1 MKFKNEREIKMA
13 KVLYDKDING
23 TVLEGKKV
31 AVVGY
36 GSQGHAHAQN
46 LRESGVDVV
55 IGLRQGKSQVAAEED
70 GFNVY
75 PVDEAVKQADVV
87 MVLLPDENQAKV
99 YEESIKDNLKE
110 GSTLAFAHGFN
121 IHYSQIVPPANVDVV
136 LVAPK
141 APGHLV
147 RRTFEE
153 GAGVPTLY
161 GVYQDV
167 TGQAKDVALAYS
179 QAIGAGRAGILET
192 SFQEETET
200 DLFGEQAV
208 LCGGV
213 TNLIKAGFETLTDAG
228 YQPEVAYFECLH
240 EMKLIVDLLY
250 EGGLENMRYSIS
262 DTAQWGDF
270 VSGPRVIND
279 ETKDRMQ
286 EILKEV
292 QNGEFAKGW
301 ILENQTGRPQY
312 HAINRAENNHPIE
325 KVGREL
331 RELMPFV
338 KQSNQPKQKEVKEHV
353 KN

>member
-1 MKFKNEREIKMA
+1 MA
-13 KVLYDKDING
+13 KVLYEKDINNA
-23 TVLEGKKV
+23 VLQGKTI
-31 AVVGY
+31 AIIGY

-46 LRESGVDVV
+46 LRDSGYNVV
-55 IGLRQGKSQVAAEED
+55 IGLRPGKSQLKAEED

-75 PVDEAVKQADVV
+75 PVAEAVQVADVV
-87 MVLLPDENQAKV
+87 MILLPDEAQAKV
-99 YEESIKDNLKE
+99 YEASIKDNLKP
-110 GSTLAFAHGFN
+110 GSALAFAHGFN
-121 IHYSQIVPPANVDVV
+121 IHYSQIVPPDDVDVV

-141 APGHLV
+141 GPGHLV
-147 RRTFEE
+147 RRTYEE
-153 GAGVPTLY
+153 GAGVPALY

-167 TGQAKDVALAYS
+167 TGQAKEVALAYA
-179 QAIGAGRAGILET
+179 QAIGAARAGVLET
-192 SFQEETET
+192 TFQEETET

-213 TNLIKAGFETLTDAG
+213 TSLIKAGFETLVEAG

-270 VSGPRVIND
+270 VSGPRVINE
-279 ETKDRMQ
+279 ETKARMQ
-286 EILKEV
+286 EVLADV
-292 QNGEFAKGW
+292 QSGAFAKGW
-301 ILENQTGRPQY
+301 ILENQAGRPQFN
-312 HAINRAENNHPIE
+312 AINRAENNHPIE

-338 KQSNQPKQKEVKEHV
+338 KQPIQAK
-353 KN
+353 